1 MPKPRP
7 DETLKKFIARF
18 MSDAA
23 MIEKYPKST
32 QRYAVAMSYW
42 RERHKGSTK

>member
-1 MPKPRP
+1 MPKPRAN
-7 DETLKKFIARF
+7 ETFKNFIARF
-18 MSDAA
+18 MSNGA
-23 MIEKYPKST
+23 MISQYPKNT